1 MEIYEANR
9 KGVFSGYWEGTREEI
24 GKPWELGVTEV
35 NGKASKDTVLNSNK
49 NIIKLTGL
57 NTQVMGTPCSGGS
70 KS

>member
-1 MEIYEANR
+1 MPFEIRQLNSR
-9 KGVFSGYWEGTREEI
+9 RRNREEI

-57 NTQVMGTPCSGGS
+57 NTQVMGTPCSG
-70 KS
+70 